1 MSWINDIRDL
11 FARTE
16 LEKKLSE
23 AQLQIEVADR
33 IAEKTEDFRK
43 NYEKVAQHDDAKA
56 ICDNLLKKIEVIK

>member
-43 NYEKVAQHDDAKA
+43 NYEKVAQHADAKA